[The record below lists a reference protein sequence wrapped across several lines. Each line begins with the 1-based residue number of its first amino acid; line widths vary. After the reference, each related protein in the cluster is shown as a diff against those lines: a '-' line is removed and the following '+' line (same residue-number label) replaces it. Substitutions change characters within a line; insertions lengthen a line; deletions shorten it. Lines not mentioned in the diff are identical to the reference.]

1 MFNQA
6 KEQKQLSV
14 GDYVIVG
21 YRVGEKFV
29 KVQCVDPKATIRV
42 ESIVDE
48 VGAMR
53 AYLRWS
59 GGAQSFIYLHDE
71 GKYWKRVENFN

>member
-1 MFNQA
+1 MFNQTEA
-6 KEQKQLSV
+6 KQLKV
-14 GDYVIVG
+14 GDFVVVG

-29 KVQCVDPKATIRV
+29 KADSIDPKTKIQV

-48 VGAMR
+48 VGATR